1 MRPRWWWSVP
11 SRLWDRLKA
20 SATDTENSRIQ
31 HFGDIWPN
39 DVIFGARFLDLPVFT
54 CDHLQSQSSVFSC
67 LALHCSKCQSSS
79 AVIRLSGSRASA
91 RKLLEIE
98 PKKNGCMLHAGSNS
112 KIWWFLLVRCVRAF
126 SPANPRSASLAAQ
139 KESGNRKQRTAQNYE
154 NMWKE
159 YRFSLKYP
167 KAARSGT
174 QNSRCPM
181 SWDQHV
187 FFTHCWS

>member
-1 MRPRWWWSVP
+1 MSVAMFWSTGEAPVVVIGAFKALGSSQGLRDGHREFTNSALWWHLTEWCDFWS
-11 SRLWDRLKA
+11 
-20 SATDTENSRIQ
+20 
-31 HFGDIWPN
+31 
-39 DVIFGARFLDLPVFT
+39 PVFRST
-54 CDHLQSQSSVFSC
+54 CFYMWSSPISVICFFSC

-139 KESGNRKQRTAQNYE
+139 KESGNRKQTHGAE
-154 NMWKE
+154 LWK
-159 YRFSLKYP
+159 
-167 KAARSGT
+167 
-174 QNSRCPM
+174 
-181 SWDQHV
+181 HV
-187 FFTHCWS
+187 KRIPI